1 MPDLKAFT
9 SPSQPYPDV
18 MFFNAAASPAHLFET
33 AHQRMSAVLDLLQL
47 VEHAENGD
55 FVQREAARLSFAVG
69 LLLGDAR
76 SLYEAAYER
85 AMQLGGE
92 ETAGMAP

>member
-1 MPDLKAFT
+1 MPDFKAFT

-18 MFFNAAASPAHLFET
+18 LFFNVAASPAHLFET

-47 VEHAENGD
+47 VEQAENGD

-76 SLYEAAYER
+76 SLYEAAHER
-85 AMQLGGE
+85 AMNLCDRE
-92 ETAGMAP
+92 AVT